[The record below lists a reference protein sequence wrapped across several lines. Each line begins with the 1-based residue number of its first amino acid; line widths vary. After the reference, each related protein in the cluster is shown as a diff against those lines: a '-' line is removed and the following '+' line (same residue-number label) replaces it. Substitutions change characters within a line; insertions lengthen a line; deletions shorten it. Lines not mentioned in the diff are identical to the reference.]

1 MPDYQN
7 AMIYKLWCP
16 DNDLVYY
23 GSTVNRLSKRLNQHK
38 CKSHKCKSHML
49 FESSND
55 VRIELVE
62 KFPCNDKNELN
73 AREGYYIKNFDCVN
87 RCVAGRTRKE
97 FAKKYR
103 EEHKE
108 EIKKYREKN
117 REERKEYRKKYY
129 EQNKEKINEKQ
140 REYNEQNK
148 EKINEK
154 KREYYEQNKEKIKEK
169 HREKIK
175 CECGAEIS
183 YKSLLRHRKSKK
195 HLDFTN
201 LK

>member
-103 EEHKE
+103 E
-108 EIKKYREKN
+108 KN

-195 HLDFTN
+195 HLDFTK